1 MRYKLGILGGMGP
14 DATCDLYKRINKH
27 TLAHF
32 DQEHIKMAILNKT
45 DIFDRTNYLV
55 NGINNPIDGLNEG
68 IEDLIK
74 LGCEYFIM
82 PCNTAHAF
90 VSDFKNLD
98 KIKFINMI
106 DCVNEEIEKNY
117 KNKKICILCTNG
129 TRISKLYD
137 ADLRYYPKFQDTIMN
152 VVNNTKAGVDD
163 IKNLQKVIN
172 EEENNC
178 DVFLLACTEISSY
191 KDKIST
197 KNIVLDAMDILVKDA
212 ILACGK
218 EYIE

>member
-178 DVFLLACTEISSY
+178 EVFLLACTEISSY